1 SQQFTNFIDE
11 LAFYENAS
19 TDLHYP
25 PSFKQEQKFTTC
37 PTVLLRAIVP
47 SSGFTITFKAMLD
60 SGAESSFISFDL
72 ARLLIKNGANWEYV
86 WPKIGCYP
94 FYELFTFHYR
104 NICDL
109 TLQSVENIS
118 VKMTTSIRVDEC
130 TPFFQDELP
139 FILIVNKMVSLGLLM
154 IQSNERR
161 LNDTMFSEND
171 PNSEYCIDMLIGQD
185 LLNAHF
191 NIHPIQPTYHITPS
205 LVIIRT
211 KMGLAFLGQFDI
223 EKI

>member
-1 SQQFTNFIDE
+1 MADNNKFSVFSIINPLISLYRKIFALKTASPTFSSPWPHLFFVFFHFLCNSSQQFTNFIDE
-11 LAFYENAS
+11 LAFYEDAS

-25 PSFKQEQKFTTC
+25 PSFEQEQKFTTC

-60 SGAESSFISFDL
+60 SGAESSLISFDL

-130 TPFFQDELP
+130 TPFFQDKLP
-139 FILIVNKMVSLGLLM
+139 FILIVNKMVSLGLPM

-171 PNSEYCIDMLIGQD
+171 PE
-185 LLNAHF
+185 
-191 NIHPIQPTYHITPS
+191 
-205 LVIIRT
+205 
-211 KMGLAFLGQFDI
+211 
-223 EKI
+223 

>member
-1 SQQFTNFIDE
+1 MKTLLQICIIRHLLNKNKNLQLAQQYFFE
-11 LAFYENAS
+11 RLY
-19 TDLHYP
+19 LHL
-25 PSFKQEQKFTTC
+25 
-37 PTVLLRAIVP
+37 VLLLRL
-47 SSGFTITFKAMLD
+47 TLLD
-60 SGAESSFISFDL
+60 SGAESSLISFDL

-130 TPFFQDELP
+130 TPFFQDKLP
-139 FILIVNKMVSLGLLM
+139 FILIVNKMVSLGLPM

-171 PNSEYCIDMLIGQD
+171 P
-185 LLNAHF
+185 
-191 NIHPIQPTYHITPS
+191 
-205 LVIIRT
+205 
-211 KMGLAFLGQFDI
+211 K
-223 EKI
+223 